1 MRGSASSTTAEIYMQ
16 AQERTAISTALH
28 PPKVWE
34 RFAVY
39 SILKRT
45 HLENIFHHI
54 NNLYHNIKFT
64 MGEESMEIMER
75 SLYWYI
81 GSLRTLT
88 IPTLQ
93 LLSPSKMQ
101 GKCCFLHSLFNRAYF
116 IITNK
121 DDLRKENGRIKQ
133 VLKENGYRKVLLVK
147 PLTEL
152 LKITTCLSHNN
163 KRKSQISKRKR
174 SE

>member
-64 MGEESMEIMER
+64 MGEESNEE
-75 SLYWYI
+75 LAF
-81 GSLRTLT
+81 LETLLKLNYGK
-88 IPTLQ
+88 IFVLVYRKPTHTDNTYTTAL
-93 LLSPSKMQ
+93 
-101 GKCCFLHSLFNRAYF
+101 
-116 IITNK
+116 IT
-121 DDLRKENGRIKQ
+121 KQ
-133 VLKENGYRKVLLVK
+133 DARKVLFPPLLV
-147 PLTEL
+147 
-152 LKITTCLSHNN
+152 
-163 KRKSQISKRKR
+163 
-174 SE
+174 